1 MAVLRR
7 FLAWLDDRS
16 GLLTATRHALEH
28 PVPPRTG
35 WWYVFGSATFIAFV
49 LQVTTGIALA
59 TAYVPSSGQAYDSL
73 KFITEQAL
81 LGRFLRGMHY
91 FGASAMVLLIGI
103 HVSRTYLMGA
113 FKYPREL
120 NWLTGAVLLLLTL
133 ALAFTGQLLRWDQN
147 AVWSVIVG
155 AAQAGRMPVIGGDI
169 ARFIL
174 AGDTIGG
181 ATLSRFFAFHVFF
194 IPAIVF
200 GFVGLHLALVLRH
213 GISERPKKGEH
224 VDPATYR
231 GKYATMLQREGVP
244 FWPDA
249 AWRDAVFGAAV
260 VATIVVLAL
269 VVGPPPLDKPPDPS
283 ILQAYPRPD
292 WYFMWYFAVL
302 ALAPQGLENFIIV
315 AGPLVF
321 GAVLLLLPLANK
333 GPRSVRERPLAA
345 VLVVFMRTVILSFW
359 VAGQRADWSPNF
371 EAAALPASVVRSSD
385 TTVIEGARLFHEKG
399 CEYCHAIEG
408 YGGKRGPDLSDVR
421 SRMSPDQLTARITNG
436 SLNMPAYARTL
447 KPEQVRTLVTFLS
460 TRGPSSTRP

>member
-1 MAVLRR
+1 VRR
-7 FLAWLDDRS
+7 LLAWLDDRS
-16 GLLTATRHALEH
+16 GLITATRRALEH

-35 WWYVFGSATFIAFV
+35 WWYVFGSATFIAFA
-49 LQVTTGIALA
+49 LQVATGIALA

-73 KFITEQAL
+73 KFISEQAL

-91 FGASAMVLLIGI
+91 FGASAMVLLVGI

-155 AAQAGRMPVIGGDI
+155 AAQAGRMPVIGGDL

-194 IPAIVF
+194 IPALVF
-200 GFVGLHLALVLRH
+200 AFVGLHLALVLRH

-231 GKYATMLQREGVP
+231 GRYADLLKREGVP

-249 AWRDAVFGAAV
+249 AWRDVVFGAAV

-292 WYFMWYFAVL
+292 WYFLWYFAVL
-302 ALAPQGLENFIIV
+302 ALAPQNLENFIIV

-321 GAVLLLLPLANK
+321 GAILLLLPLSNK
-333 GPRSVRERPLAA
+333 GARSVRERPLAA
-345 VLVVFMRTVILSFW
+345 VLVVFMWTVILTFW
-359 VAGQRADWSPNF
+359 VAGHRADWSPNF
-371 EAAALPASVVRSSD
+371 EAPTLPATVVRSTD
-385 TTVIEGARLFHEKG
+385 PAVTEGARLFHEKG
-399 CEYCHAIEG
+399 CGFCHAIEG

-421 SRMSPDQLTARITNG
+421 SRMAPDQIAARITNG
-436 SLNMPAYARTL
+436 SQSMPAYARTL
-447 KPEQVRTLVTFLS
+447 TPEQVRALVAFLS

>member
-1 MAVLRR
+1 VRR
-7 FLAWLDDRS
+7 LLAWLDDRS
-16 GLLTATRHALEH
+16 GLITATRRALEH

-49 LQVTTGIALA
+49 LQVATGIALA

-73 KFITEQAL
+73 KFISEQAL

-200 GFVGLHLALVLRH
+200 AFVGLHLALVLRH
-213 GISERPKKGEH
+213 GISERPRKGEH

-231 GKYATMLQREGVP
+231 GRYAELLHREGVP

-249 AWRDAVFGAAV
+249 AWRDVVFGAAV

-292 WYFMWYFAVL
+292 WYFLWYFAVL
-302 ALAPQGLENFIIV
+302 ALAPQNLENFIIV

-321 GAVLLLLPLANK
+321 GAILLLLPLANR
-333 GPRSVRERPLAA
+333 GARSVRERPLAA
-345 VLVVFMRTVILSFW
+345 VLVVFMWTVILTFW
-359 VAGQRADWSPNF
+359 FAGHRADWSPNF
-371 EAAALPASVVRSSD
+371 EVPPLPATVVRSTD
-385 TTVIEGARLFHEKG
+385 PAITEGARLFHEKG
-399 CEYCHAIEG
+399 CEFCHAIEG

-421 SRMSPDQLTARITNG
+421 SRMAPDQIAARITNG
-436 SLNMPAYARTL
+436 SQSMPAYARMLT
-447 KPEQVRTLVTFLS
+447 PEQVRMLVAFLS

>member
-1 MAVLRR
+1 VLQRL
-7 FLAWLDDRS
+7 LAWLDDRS
-16 GLLTATRHALEH
+16 GLITATRDALEH

-49 LQVTTGIALA
+49 LQVATGIALA

-73 KFITEQAL
+73 KFISEQAL
-81 LGRFLRGMHY
+81 FGRFLRGMHY
-91 FGASAMVLLIGI
+91 FGASAMVLLVGI

-113 FKYPREL
+113 YKYPREL

-200 GFVGLHLALVLRH
+200 AFIGLHLALVLRH
-213 GISERPKKGEH
+213 GISERPRKGEH

-231 GKYATMLQREGVP
+231 GRYAELLRTQGVP

-249 AWRDAVFGAAV
+249 AWRDVVFGAAV

-269 VVGPPPLDKPPDPS
+269 IVGPPALGKPPDPS
-283 ILQAYPRPD
+283 ILEAYPRPD
-292 WYFMWYFAVL
+292 WYFLWYFALL
-302 ALAPQGLENFIIV
+302 ALAPQNLETFIIV
-315 AGPLVF
+315 AGPLLF
-321 GAVLLLLPLANK
+321 GAVLLLLPLFNR
-333 GPRSVRERPLAA
+333 GPRSVRDRPLAA
-345 VLVVFMRTVILSFW
+345 VLVVFMWTVILTFW
-359 VAGQRADWSPNF
+359 VAGERADWSPNF
-371 EAAALPASVVRSSD
+371 AAPPLPATVVHSTD
-385 TTVIEGARLFHEKG
+385 PVVAEGAVLFHEKG
-399 CEYCHAIEG
+399 CEYCHAIDG

-421 SRMSPDQLTARITNG
+421 SRMAPDQLAARITNG

-447 KPEQVRTLVTFLS
+447 TPEQVRRLVVFLS
-460 TRGPSSTRP
+460 TRGPASTQP

>member
-1 MAVLRR
+1 VLQRI
-7 FLAWLDDRS
+7 LAWLDDRS
-16 GLLTATRHALEH
+16 GLLTATRRALEH

-35 WWYVFGSATFIAFV
+35 WWYVFGSATLLAFV
-49 LQVTTGIALA
+49 LQVATGIALA
-59 TAYVPSSGQAYDSL
+59 TSYVPSSGQAYDSL
-73 KFITEQAL
+73 KFISEQAL

-103 HVSRTYLMGA
+103 HVSRTFLMGA
-113 FKYPREL
+113 FKFPREL

-194 IPAIVF
+194 IPALVF
-200 GFVGLHLALVLRH
+200 GFIGLHLALVLRH

-231 GKYATMLQREGVP
+231 SRYAELLRTEGVP

-260 VATIVVLAL
+260 VATIALLAII
-269 VVGPPPLDKPPDPS
+269 VGPPAMGKPPDPS
-283 ILQAYPRPD
+283 ILEAYPKPD
-292 WYFMWYFAVL
+292 WYFLWYFAVL
-302 ALAPQGLENFIIV
+302 ALAPHNLENFIIV

-321 GAVLLLLPLANK
+321 GAVLLLLPLSNRGARN
-333 GPRSVRERPLAA
+333 VRDRPLAA
-345 VLVVFMRTVILSFW
+345 VLVVFMWTVILTFW
-359 VAGQRADWSPNF
+359 LAGERADWSPRF
-371 EAAALPASVVRSSD
+371 EATPLPAAVVRSTD
-385 TTVIEGARLFHEKG
+385 PVVQDGARLFHEKG
-399 CEYCHAIEG
+399 CEFCHAIDG
-408 YGGKRGPDLSDVR
+408 FGGKRGPDLSDVR
-421 SRMSPDQLTARITNG
+421 SRMMPDQIGARITNG
-436 SLNMPAYARTL
+436 SPSMPAYARTL
-447 KPEQVRTLVTFLS
+447 TPEQLRALVAFLS
-460 TRGPSSTRP
+460 TRGPSSERP

>member
-1 MAVLRR
+1 VLKR

-16 GLLTATRHALEH
+16 GLLTAARHALEH

-49 LQVTTGIALA
+49 LQVVTGIALA

-73 KFITEQAL
+73 RFISEQAL

-103 HVSRTYLMGA
+103 HVSRTYLMA
-113 FKYPREL
+113 AYKFPREL

-155 AAQAGRMPVIGGDI
+155 AAQAGRMPVLGPDI

-194 IPAIVF
+194 IPALVF
-200 GFVGLHLALVLRH
+200 GLVGLHLALVLKH
-213 GISERPKKGEH
+213 GISERLRAGDR

-231 GKYATMLQREGVP
+231 ERYQALLRKEGVP

-249 AWRDAVFGAAV
+249 AWRDVVFGAAT
-260 VATIVVLAL
+260 VATVVLLAI
-269 VVGPPPLDKPPDPS
+269 VVGPPELGRPPDPS
-283 ILQAYPRPD
+283 ILEAYPRPD
-292 WYFMWYFAVL
+292 WYFLWYFALL
-302 ALAPQGLENFIIV
+302 ALAPHTIENVIMV
-315 AGPLVF
+315 LGPPLF
-321 GAVLLLLPLANK
+321 GVILLLIPLFNR
-333 GPRSVRERPLAA
+333 GERSVRRRPWAALLVAFIWVTIGAFWYAGERAHWSPDFTARPLPAD
-345 VLVVFMRTVILSFW
+345 VVHNTRPE
-359 VAGQRADWSPNF
+359 VA
-371 EAAALPASVVRSSD
+371 
-385 TTVIEGARLFHEKG
+385 EGARLFHVKG
-399 CEYCHAIEG
+399 CEFCHTIAG
-408 YGGKRGPDLSDVR
+408 YGGKRGPELTDVAT
-421 SRMSPDQLTARITNG
+421 RMRPEEIAARISNG
-436 SLNMPAYARTL
+436 GPNMPAYARSL
-447 KPEQVRTLVTFLS
+447 QPEEIQALVAFLS
-460 TRGPSSTRP
+460 TRR